1 VWQKLVATT
10 TGQMAE
16 RLRRQLKVITC
27 WFERAWVRFPLCSF
41 FASRRPE
48 GITLFFSF
56 WFQHGRSHP
65 VSQHPSEAAKTVA
78 LVVGGA
84 THHWLL

>member
-1 VWQKLVATT
+1 MWQKLVAAT

-41 FASRRPE
+41 FCLPTVWGAH
-48 GITLFFSF
+48 LFF

-65 VSQHPSEAAKTVA
+65 VSQHPSEATKTVA